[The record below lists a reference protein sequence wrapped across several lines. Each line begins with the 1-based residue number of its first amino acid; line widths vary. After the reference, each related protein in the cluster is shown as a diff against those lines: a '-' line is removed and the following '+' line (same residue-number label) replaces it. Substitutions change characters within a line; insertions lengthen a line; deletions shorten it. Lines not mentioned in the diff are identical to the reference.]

1 MSVPIRRTFTPPP
14 AELRPWVERF
24 WSWESDCAVPLPL
37 LLPGTG
43 ADLFLHYR
51 TPFLAITP
59 DGTCLRPAA
68 AHLTCLRSH
77 HCRLVAQGPIGF
89 VAVRF
94 RTSAIRHFGKLGLPD
109 LLDRFPDAT
118 EHFGPE
124 AAELPGR
131 LAALPDLSERAALLA
146 RFLLHQLG
154 RKASTITLADRA
166 TEALYYGEPDLS
178 IAELADELG
187 YSCRQLERA
196 VGEATGLTPK
206 RFHRL
211 TRFHHTVRHLLLARE
226 TDYLDA
232 ALARGYYDQAHFI
245 HEFRALAGQTPTQLL
260 KPETF
265 MSHFYNPRL
274 PR

>member
-1 MSVPIRRTFTPPP
+1 MGRALLVMGERLRGPAPAAAARHRRRSVP
-14 AELRPWVERF
+14 
-24 WSWESDCAVPLPL
+24 PLPHA
-37 LLPGTG
+37 LPRDH
-43 ADLFLHYR
+43 A
-51 TPFLAITP
+51 

-77 HCRLVAQGPIGF
+77 PCRLVAQGPIGF

-131 LAALPDLSERAALLA
+131 LAALPDLSKRAAQLA

-178 IAELADELG
+178 IADLADELG

-232 ALARGYYDQAHFI
+232 ALTRGYYDQAHFI